1 MSDKKI
7 DLSALNKVILE
18 NNPEE
23 NQNISEKVEEKNESF
38 KIDLNSLQNESKKDD
53 KETEE
58 ETKNKKI
65 TNKNVSKKVKE
76 IVNEDFFIKNNDEI
90 EEKMQTWKDEILD
103 WWIKETEKAKEI
115 VAENDIVE
123 FPTEKIS
130 IEAKNF
136 VEQIEEKNLEQ
147 EASRQEDEDLEKIS
161 NSNIKIDLTNIK
173 KIEEKEEFLPKEEE
187 KNEKLEEK
195 FNKEEEKQ
203 EEIKEN
209 ETENEIFSNYKTEL
223 ELEKNTG
230 KNVPVKNEKRWSL
243 IKVLM
248 IFLVFIIILLAWYFS
263 KDKWISIFEN
273 FTKKVNQEQTIKT
286 WVTETN
292 SGKTETNTG
301 KVENNSGNTENNSD
315 TIKNNSGYTDNT
327 LVIKSGK
334 ETITVNWEEI
344 EINYSMDKNWNKTYT
359 YEGENFKTRIEV
371 ENFIEKKNLEN
382 LKKSIRE
389 KTKQKL
395 KEEFL
400 R

>member
-7 DLSALNKVILE
+7 DLSALNKVILT

-53 KETEE
+53 KKTEE
-58 ETKNKKI
+58 ETETKKT

-76 IVNEDFFIKNNDEI
+76 IVNEDFFIKNNEEI

-115 VAENDIVE
+115 VAENDVVE

-130 IEAKNF
+130 IEAKNL
-136 VEQIEEKNLEQ
+136 VEQIEEKNLE
-147 EASRQEDEDLEKIS
+147 EDSRQEDEDLEKIS

-187 KNEKLEEK
+187 KNKKLEEK

-203 EEIKEN
+203 EEIKEEKS
-209 ETENEIFSNYKTEL
+209 ETEIFSNYKTEL
-223 ELEKNTG
+223 ELEKNHK
-230 KNVPVKNEKRWSL
+230 KNISIKNEKIWSL

-263 KDKWISIFEN
+263 KDRWISIFES
-273 FTKKVNQEQTIKT
+273 FTKKGNQEQTIKT

-315 TIKNNSGYTDNT
+315 TIKNNSGSIDNN

-334 ETITVNWEEI
+334 ESVTVNWKEI
-344 EINYSMDKNWNKTYT
+344 EIDYSMDKHWNKTYT

-389 KTKQKL
+389 KTRQKL

>member
-115 VAENDIVE
+115 VAENNVIE
-123 FPTEKIS
+123 FPAEKIS

-136 VEQIEEKNLEQ
+136 VEQIEEKNLE
-147 EASRQEDEDLEKIS
+147 EASKQEDEDLEKIS

-203 EEIKEN
+203 EEIKKEKS
-209 ETENEIFSNYKTEL
+209 ESEIFSNYKTEL
-223 ELEKNTG
+223 ELEKNYE
-230 KNVPVKNEKRWSL
+230 KNISIKNEKRWSL

-273 FTKKVNQEQTIKT
+273 FTKKENQEQTIKT
-286 WVTETN
+286 WVTETNSGKIETN

-301 KVENNSGNTENNSD
+301 KVENNSGNTENNSGS
-315 TIKNNSGYTDNT
+315 TENT

-344 EINYSMDKNWNKTYT
+344 EINYSMDRNWNKTYT
-359 YEGENFKTRIEV
+359 YEGQNFKTRIEV

>member
-7 DLSALNKVILE
+7 DLSALNKVILT

-38 KIDLNSLQNESKKDD
+38 KIDLNSFQNETKEEKIKEIKK
-53 KETEE
+53 T
-58 ETKNKKI
+58 TS
-65 TNKNVSKKVKE
+65 KNVSKKVKE
-76 IVNEDFFIKNNDEI
+76 IVNEDFFIKNNEEI

-115 VAENDIVE
+115 VAENNVVE
-123 FPTEKIS
+123 FPAEKIS

-136 VEQIEEKNLEQ
+136 VEEIEEKNLE

-187 KNEKLEEK
+187 KNQKLEEK

-203 EEIKEN
+203 EEIKKEKS
-209 ETENEIFSNYKTEL
+209 ESEIFSNYKTEL
-223 ELEKNTG
+223 ELEKNHE
-230 KNVPVKNEKRWSL
+230 KNISIKNEKRWSL

-248 IFLVFIIILLAWYFS
+248 IFLIFIIILLAWYFS
-263 KDKWISIFEN
+263 KDKWISIFES

-286 WVTETN
+286 WEIETN
-292 SGKTETNTG
+292 SGKNETNSGKNETNTG
-301 KVENNSGNTENNSD
+301 EVENNSGSIDNN
-315 TIKNNSGYTDNT
+315 

-334 ETITVNWEEI
+334 ESITVNWKAI
-344 EINYSMDKNWNKTYT
+344 EIDYSMDQHWNKTYT

-371 ENFIEKKNLEN
+371 EKFIEKKILEN

-389 KTKQKL
+389 KTRQKL

>member
-7 DLSALNKVILE
+7 DLSALNKVILT
-18 NNPEE
+18 NTPEE

-38 KIDLNSLQNESKKDD
+38 KIDLNSFQNETKEEKIKK
-53 KETEE
+53 T
-58 ETKNKKI
+58 TS
-65 TNKNVSKKVKE
+65 KNVSKKVKE
-76 IVNEDFFIKNNDEI
+76 IVNEDFFIKNNEEI

-115 VAENDIVE
+115 VAENNVVE
-123 FPTEKIS
+123 FPAEKIS

-136 VEQIEEKNLEQ
+136 VEQIEEKNLE

-187 KNEKLEEK
+187 KNQKLEEK

-203 EEIKEN
+203 EEIKKEKS
-209 ETENEIFSNYKTEL
+209 ESEIFSNYKTEL
-223 ELEKNTG
+223 ELEKNHE
-230 KNVPVKNEKRWSL
+230 KNISIKNEKRWSL

-263 KDKWISIFEN
+263 KDKWISIFES
-273 FTKKVNQEQTIKT
+273 FTKKGNQEQIIKT
-286 WVTETN
+286 WVIETN
-292 SGKTETNTG
+292 SGRTETNTG
-301 KVENNSGNTENNSD
+301 KIENNSGSIENNSGSID
-315 TIKNNSGYTDNT
+315 NN

-334 ETITVNWEEI
+334 ESITVNWKAI
-344 EINYSMDKNWNKTYT
+344 EIDYSMDQHWNKTYT

-371 ENFIEKKNLEN
+371 EKFIEKKILEN

-389 KTKQKL
+389 KTRQKL

>member
-7 DLSALNKVILE
+7 DLSALNKVILT

-38 KIDLNSLQNESKKDD
+38 KIDLNSFQNENKEEKIKEIKK
-53 KETEE
+53 T
-58 ETKNKKI
+58 TS
-65 TNKNVSKKVKE
+65 KNVSKKVKE
-76 IVNEDFFIKNNDEI
+76 IVNEDFFIKNNEEI
-90 EEKMQTWKDEILD
+90 EEKIQTWKDEILE

-115 VAENDIVE
+115 VAENDVVE
-123 FPTEKIS
+123 FPAEKIS

-187 KNEKLEEK
+187 KNKKLEEK

-203 EEIKEN
+203 EEIKEEKS
-209 ETENEIFSNYKTEL
+209 ETEIFSNYKTEL
-223 ELEKNTG
+223 ELEKNHK
-230 KNVPVKNEKRWSL
+230 KNISIKNEKIWSL

-263 KDKWISIFEN
+263 KDRWISIFES
-273 FTKKVNQEQTIKT
+273 FTKKGNQEQTIKT
-286 WVTETN
+286 WTIETN
-292 SGKTETNTG
+292 SGKIETNSG

-315 TIKNNSGYTDNT
+315 TIKNNSGSIDNN

-334 ETITVNWEEI
+334 ESVTVNWKEI
-344 EINYSMDKNWNKTYT
+344 EIDYSMDKHWNKTYT

-389 KTKQKL
+389 KTRQKL

>member
-18 NNPEE
+18 NNTEE
-23 NQNISEKVEEKNESF
+23 KQTTSEKVEEKNESF

-53 KETEE
+53 KKTEE
-58 ETKNKKI
+58 ETETKKT

-103 WWIKETEKAKEI
+103 WWIKDTEKAKEI
-115 VAENDIVE
+115 VAENNVIE
-123 FPTEKIS
+123 FPAEKIS

-136 VEQIEEKNLEQ
+136 VEQIEEKNLE
-147 EASRQEDEDLEKIS
+147 EASRQEDEDLEKIN

-173 KIEEKEEFLPKEEE
+173 KIEEKEDFLPKEEE

-203 EEIKEN
+203 EEIKE
-209 ETENEIFSNYKTEL
+209 EKSENEIFLNYKTEL

-263 KDKWISIFEN
+263 KDKWISIFES
-273 FTKKVNQEQTIKT
+273 FTKKENQEQTIKT

-301 KVENNSGNTENNSD
+301 KVENNSENTENKSN
-315 TIKNNSGYTDNT
+315 TIENNSGSTDNT
-327 LVIKSGK
+327 LIIKSGK
-334 ETITVNWEEI
+334 ETVTVNWEEI
-344 EINYSMDKNWNKTYT
+344 EINYSMDRNWNKTYT
-359 YEGENFKTRIEV
+359 YKGENFKTRIEV
-371 ENFIEKKNLEN
+371 ENFIEKKNLEIF
-382 LKKSIRE
+382 KESIRE

>member
-115 VAENDIVE
+115 VAENNVIE
-123 FPTEKIS
+123 FPAEKIS

-136 VEQIEEKNLEQ
+136 VEQIEEKNLE

-203 EEIKEN
+203 EEIKE
-209 ETENEIFSNYKTEL
+209 EKSENEIFSNYKTEL
-223 ELEKNTG
+223 EIEKNTG
-230 KNVPVKNEKRWSL
+230 KNIPVKNEKRWSL

-263 KDKWISIFEN
+263 KDKWISIFES
-273 FTKKVNQEQTIKT
+273 FTKKENQEQTIKT
-286 WVTETN
+286 WVTEIN

-301 KVENNSGNTENNSD
+301 KVENNSENKSNTIENNSG
-315 TIKNNSGYTDNT
+315 STDNT
-327 LVIKSGK
+327 LIIKSGK
-334 ETITVNWEEI
+334 ESVTVNWEEI
-344 EINYSMDKNWNKTYT
+344 EINYSMDRNWNKTYT

-371 ENFIEKKNLEN
+371 ENFIEKKNLEIF
-382 LKKSIRE
+382 KESIRE

>member
-115 VAENDIVE
+115 VAENNVIE
-123 FPTEKIS
+123 FPAEKIS

-136 VEQIEEKNLEQ
+136 VEQIEEKNLE

-203 EEIKEN
+203 EEIKE
-209 ETENEIFSNYKTEL
+209 EKSENEIFSNYKTEL
-223 ELEKNTG
+223 EIEKNTG
-230 KNVPVKNEKRWSL
+230 KNIPVKNEKRWSL

-263 KDKWISIFEN
+263 KDKWISIFESL
-273 FTKKVNQEQTIKT
+273 TKKENQEQTIKT
-286 WVTETN
+286 WVTEIN

-301 KVENNSGNTENNSD
+301 KVENNSENKSNTIENNSG
-315 TIKNNSGYTDNT
+315 STDNT
-327 LVIKSGK
+327 LIIKSGK
-334 ETITVNWEEI
+334 ETVTVNWEEI
-344 EINYSMDKNWNKTYT
+344 EINYSMDRNWNKTYT

-371 ENFIEKKNLEN
+371 ENFIEKKNLEIF
-382 LKKSIRE
+382 KESIRE

>member
-7 DLSALNKVILE
+7 NLSALNKVILE

-115 VAENDIVE
+115 VAENNVIE
-123 FPTEKIS
+123 FPAEKIS

-136 VEQIEEKNLEQ
+136 VEQIEEKNLE
-147 EASRQEDEDLEKIS
+147 EASKQEDEDLEKIS

-203 EEIKEN
+203 EEIKKEKS
-209 ETENEIFSNYKTEL
+209 ESEIFSNYKTEL
-223 ELEKNTG
+223 ELEKNYE
-230 KNVPVKNEKRWSL
+230 KNISIKNEKRWSL

-273 FTKKVNQEQTIKT
+273 FTKKENQEQTIKT
-286 WVTETN
+286 WVTETNSGKIETN

-301 KVENNSGNTENNSD
+301 KVENNSGNTENNSGS
-315 TIKNNSGYTDNT
+315 TENT

-344 EINYSMDKNWNKTYT
+344 EINYSMDRNWNKTYT
-359 YEGENFKTRIEV
+359 YEGQNFKTRIEV